1 MSTTYFYFFIVS
13 NFVVTAFSTFLSKS
27 SKRGDGSLTREFLPF
42 APAFIQNCYVGI
54 ANLIVWC
61 HGLSKEI
68 SFLHF
73 AKQQNTT
80 APTASNA
87 SVSIILNKTLFGF
100 RFAFPHL
107 KKKTRYWCKCLEKLT
122 ERTLLPFC
130 MSVGRCFNGWAY
142 RCQLSALSRD

>member
-1 MSTTYFYFFIVS
+1 MSTTYFHFFIVS

-27 SKRGDGSLTREFLPF
+27 SKRGDGSLTRKFLPF
-42 APAFIQNCYVGI
+42 APAFIQNCYVRI
-54 ANLIVWC
+54 PHLIVWC

-68 SFLHF
+68 SLLHF

-87 SVSIILNKTLFGF
+87 SVSIILNKTLS
-100 RFAFPHL
+100 AFDLLSPHF
-107 KKKTRYWCKCLEKLT
+107 KKTRYWCKCLEKLT
-122 ERTLLPFC
+122 ERTLLPLC